1 MVIIYLIYSSF
12 LLFRPEID
20 GLGLHHHCIEVD
32 DIFAEIEPFF
42 AKRWLKVQLALETPQ
57 QGPATCS
64 RKPGIEATCG
74 NCR

>member
-1 MVIIYLIYSSF
+1 MIYSSF
-12 LLFRPEID
+12 IPFRSEID
-20 GLGLHHHCIEVD
+20 GVHHHCEVD

-42 AKRWLKVQLALETPQ
+42 AKRWLKVQLALGTPQ

-64 RKPGIEATCG
+64 REPGMAETCG